1 MANYVENYRRLTVST
16 IENIE
21 KTIEI
26 VSFPIYI
33 KRFETSTAGRV
44 AGPGR
49 RAQALTRHRD
59 AASPVRRGRVAGAHG
74 ARGLVVR
81 GRSAAGRNGMGR
93 PRNGEMVD
101 GL

>member
-1 MANYVENYRRLTVST
+1 M
-16 IENIE
+16 
-21 KTIEI
+21 TIEI
-26 VSFPIYI
+26 VSCPIYI
-33 KRFETSTAGRV
+33 KHFETSTAGRV

-49 RAQALTRHRD
+49 RAQALPRHRVNT
-59 AASPVRRGRVAGAHG
+59 ASPVRRGRVAGAHG

-81 GRSAAGRNGMGR
+81 GRPAAGRNGMGR